1 MICVHVP
8 GGSDGKESACNAGD
22 LGSIPGLRRSPG
34 EGGGNT
40 LQYSCLRNPMGR
52 GVPWLQSTGCKELD
66 TMERLMLAVLLK
78 DVKHTKKVQT
88 GSDINRQERLLRRNN
103 LE

>member
-1 MICVHVP
+1 MAQHKKNPPEIQETQKTCIQF
-8 GGSDGKESACNAGD
+8 
-22 LGSIPGLRRSPG
+22 LGQGLSPG
-34 EGGGNT
+34 VRGGNT

-52 GVPWLQSTGCKELD
+52 GVPWLQSPGRKELD
-66 TMERLMLAVLLK
+66 ATERLMLAVLLK

>member
-1 MICVHVP
+1 
-8 GGSDGKESACNAGD
+8 
-22 LGSIPGLRRSPG
+22 
-34 EGGGNT
+34 
-40 LQYSCLRNPMGR
+40 
-52 GVPWLQSTGCKELD
+52 
-66 TMERLMLAVLLK
+66 MLAVLLK